1 MLRCKR
7 TTQLSINPSCFR
19 ANLGNNSSTYVIPSR
34 SFHAS
39 TALSYP
45 RSGEGNPSNINTKKA
60 SADQTSNDIR
70 ILKELS
76 QYLWPNSKKQPNA
89 TALKARVVASVSLL
103 IASKIVNIQVPFLF
117 KALVDSF
124 DMTAVT
130 VVGTAAGTPIDTII
144 LASPL
149 AIVLGYGVARSV
161 AAAAAELRS
170 AIFATVA
177 HDAIRQVSRNVF
189 VHLHNLDMQFH
200 LERNTG
206 TFQDDSQRQGLE
218 SILVSPSSHTTR
230 LS

>member
-1 MLRCKR
+1 MEALTKCRVLLRCKK
-7 TTQLSINPSCFR
+7 TTQFTFNASALR
-19 ANLGNNSSTYVIPSR
+19 AKIGRNNSHYFIPSR
-34 SFHAS
+34 GIHAS
-39 TALSYP
+39 TALAYP
-45 RSGEGNPSNINTKKA
+45 RSGTGDGNTSAKKA
-60 SADQTSNDIR
+60 AADQTSNDIR

-76 QYLWPNSKKQPNA
+76 QYLWPDRQKQPNA

-124 DMTAVT
+124 DLTSVS
-130 VVGTAAGTPIDTII
+130 VIGTTGTPVDTMM
-144 LASPL
+144 LATPL
-149 AIVLGYGVARSV
+149 AIVLGYGIARSV

-206 TFQDDSQRQGLE
+206 KW
-218 SILVSPSSHTTR
+218 
-230 LS
+230 